1 MKLTRYSVS
10 TLLIFSVN
18 GMFVVAACYALIYAQ
33 WSTLFIVAQGTVL
46 NYAPFFLEKK
56 YSLHTP
62 REIHA
67 SISLFVFG
75 SFILGE
81 VQNFYNTI
89 WWWDALLHFS
99 AGYMLTVIALIMLSV
114 VFTHKNITTTP
125 FLMTLFAI
133 SFAIA
138 ASSLWE
144 VYEFLIDPFTET
156 VMQPSLT
163 DTMWDIML
171 AGIASLLASFQ
182 GWNYFKKKTKPT
194 ALIEKII
201 RDGVQKNQMYS

>member
-1 MKLTRYSVS
+1 M
-10 TLLIFSVN
+10 
-18 GMFVVAACYALIYAQ
+18 VATCYALIYAQ
-33 WSTLFIVAQGTVL
+33 WSTLFIVGQGTLL
-46 NYAPFFLEKK
+46 NYAPFLLEKK
-56 YSLHTP
+56 YAIHTP

-114 VFTHKNITTTP
+114 VFTQKNITTTP
-125 FLMTLFAI
+125 FVLNLFAC

-144 VYEFLIDPFTET
+144 VYEFLIDPFVEA

-163 DTMWDIML
+163 DTMSDIML
-171 AGIASLLASFQ
+171 ASIASLLASFH
-182 GWNYFKKKTKPT
+182 GWNYFKNKTKPT

-201 RDGVQKNQMYS
+201 RDGVQKNQVVS